1 MTTAVGISET
11 MCHPGR
17 VTTRLGLAALLV
29 ALFAAGCGGG
39 SGGSPEDEKFIVE
52 LELPLSPF
60 ADEPEVYGQVG
71 LSPNGRN
78 GTRVVIRLDEPHKSS
93 MEAAI
98 WRGGCSGGFRSDS
111 ADYELGKVKDG
122 ELTAEVDVPTRDIR
136 MGYSLVVREPR
147 KDDEEARS
155 RRDRR
160 DRDFD
165 KGTCGDLSSAE
176 PVD

>member
-11 MCHPGR
+11 MCHPGL
-17 VTTRLGLAALLV
+17 VTTRLGLAALTITLLG
-29 ALFAAGCGGG
+29 ATGCGGDT
-39 SGGSPEDEKFIVE
+39 GGSPEQEDFIVE
-52 LELPLSPF
+52 LELPLSSYQE
-60 ADEPEVYGQVG
+60 EPEVYGQAG

-78 GTRVVIRLDEPHKSS
+78 GTRIVIRLDDPHKAT
-93 MEAAI
+93 MEAEVR
-98 WRGGCSGGFRSDS
+98 RGGCGGFRSIS

-122 ELTAEVDVPTRDIR
+122 KLTTDVDVPTSDIR
-136 MGYSLVVREPR
+136 MGYALVVREPR

-155 RRDRR
+155 RRVPREGF
-160 DRDFD
+160 FD

>member
-1 MTTAVGISET
+1 MT
-11 MCHPGR
+11 R
-17 VTTRLGLAALLV
+17 VGLAVLLF
-29 ALFAAGCGGG
+29 ALFAAGCGGD
-39 SGGSPEDEKFIVE
+39 SGRSPEDEKFIVE
-52 LELPLSPF
+52 LELPLSSYQE
-60 ADEPEVYGQVG
+60 EPEVYGQAG

-93 MEAAI
+93 MDAEI
-98 WRGGCSGGFRSDS
+98 WRGGCGGFRSVS

-122 ELTAEVDVPTRDIR
+122 KLTTDVEVPTSDIR

-147 KDDEEARS
+147 KDEQARS
-155 RRDRR
+155 RRRDR

-165 KGTCGDLSSAE
+165 KGTCGDLSTAE